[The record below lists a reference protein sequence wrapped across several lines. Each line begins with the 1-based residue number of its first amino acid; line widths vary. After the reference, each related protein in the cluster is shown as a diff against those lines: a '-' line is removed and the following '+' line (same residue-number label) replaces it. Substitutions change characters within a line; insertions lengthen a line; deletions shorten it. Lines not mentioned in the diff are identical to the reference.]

1 MFALAYRIFLNNT
14 IISVNFIKKIRG
26 KGFSMTVILL
36 FLGNFQVRLRENKK
50 DPIFGLQ
57 RDIMKKF

>member
-26 KGFSMTVILL
+26 KGFSMTVIIII
-36 FLGNFQVRLRENKK
+36 
-50 DPIFGLQ
+50 IFIL
-57 RDIMKKF
+57 IVLK